1 MKLSIHDH
9 VLIHAMT
16 VLGGLSTSPFDP
28 AGAETEQRM
37 ILSMLRDVLP
47 KVQRGEPK
55 LAWLV
60 AIADRV
66 AERPDLIDAI
76 RHDIRASVHDW
87 NRGRLAA
94 AWDAIQEKAA

>member
-1 MKLSIHDH
+1 MKLSILDH
-9 VLIHAMT
+9 VLVHAMT
-16 VLGGLSTSPFDP
+16 VLGGLSTSPFDA

-66 AERPDLIDAI
+66 TERPDLIDAI
-76 RHDIRASVHDW
+76 RHDIRAIAHDW

>member
-1 MKLSIHDH
+1 MKLTIHDH

-16 VLGGLSTSPFDP
+16 VLGGLSLSPFDL
-28 AGAETEQRM
+28 AGAEAEQRM
-37 ILSMLRDVLP
+37 ILSMLHDVLP
-47 KVQRGEPK
+47 KVQRAEPK

-60 AIADRV
+60 AMADRV
-66 AERPDLIDAI
+66 TERPDLVDSV
-76 RHDIRASVHDW
+76 RHDIRASVLDW

>member
-47 KVQRGEPK
+47 KVHRGEPK
-55 LAWLV
+55 LARLV
-60 AIADRV
+60 AIADRA

-76 RHDIRASVHDW
+76 RHDIRARVHDW